1 MEYAGFTHT
10 RWTARVSHYSRE
22 TTRPLDRLQ
31 GMGSAVQTSDQ
42 ATGKAG
48 GHTHSRDGEG
58 IPRAVSE
65 SRPTRGL
72 MSVPPH
78 LSIARIDEIR
88 RFRQCKL
95 DLTHSSPTVIFFT
108 DHSVLAERH
117 TVGSDAFNNQPAN
130 GTTII
135 RNSRS

>member
-22 TTRPLDRLQ
+22 TTRPFDRLQ

-72 MSVPPH
+72 MSVPPY
-78 LSIARIDEIR
+78 LSIAKDR
-88 RFRQCKL
+88 RNQAIPPVQTGF
-95 DLTHSSPTVIFFT
+95 DSFI
-108 DHSVLAERH
+108 ANRH
-117 TVGSDAFNNQPAN
+117 FLH
-130 GTTII
+130 
-135 RNSRS
+135 